1 MERLALAGAE
11 TPASVLELLHPTGQ
25 ALSIRVFGCAC
36 SADGG
41 ICPHPRYQ
49 AGGLAD
55 LVVFAPA
62 PRELKAPGWLET
74 ALKEAADCL
83 RRDGVMYALSPLT
96 SRRAVLALLR
106 ARGLQ
111 VKGVYLHHPGW
122 PDAQT
127 LIPFERRSLTYAFS
141 RLIRTDPG
149 RRRIV
154 LGALALPGVVPLVR
168 NLLPSI
174 GMVVQF
180 PGAPR
185 ELAWFTDLL
194 PAGIS
199 GVVINSSW
207 RGPNGA
213 VLLHA
218 VNGAP
223 GEPAAIAKTWLAS
236 DGERAMAREVTGLDH
251 CAAKAAESG
260 IRVPKL
266 LGQGRFGEHPYLVE
280 SAVTG
285 EKASAV
291 LQNQPERLEDLL
303 SRLVGWMTAWNLA
316 TSQSRILS
324 RELLE
329 EILIRP
335 AQELVADLREDGH
348 YLAALAA
355 LADRLVGQSMPFVQV
370 HGDLTMVNV
379 LVDRNLQL
387 GVIDWET
394 ARPAFLPMADFVYAA
409 VDAVAAID
417 DYRDRPAA
425 YAACFIRRG
434 RYADLIG
441 RLQAQLAEKLRLTA
455 DEVTL
460 CSHAAWINFA
470 LAERRENAKA
480 VPDEFLQIV
489 RQAAAALSEHEA
501 AIPGLHP
508 L

>member
-1 MERLALAGAE
+1 MERLALAGE
-11 TPASVLELLHPTGQ
+11 TRASVLELLHPTGQ
-25 ALSIRVFGCAC
+25 ALSIRVFGCGC
-36 SADGG
+36 SASGG

-55 LVVFAPA
+55 LVVFVPT
-62 PRELKAPGWLET
+62 PRELKTPGWLET
-74 ALKEAADCL
+74 TLEEAADCL
-83 RRDGVMYALSPLT
+83 RPDGVMYALSPLK
-96 SRRAVLALLR
+96 SRRSVLALLR

-111 VKGVYLHHPGW
+111 VKAVYLHHPGW

-154 LGALALPGVVPLVR
+154 LGVLALPGVVPLAR
-168 NLLPSI
+168 KLLPSV

-180 PGAPR
+180 PGVPR

-199 GVVINSSW
+199 GVVVNSSW

-223 GEPAAIAKTWLAS
+223 GEPAAIAKTWLSA
-236 DGERAMAREVTGLDH
+236 DGEQSMAREVTGLDR

-280 SAVTG
+280 SAVSG
-285 EKASAV
+285 EKASVV
-291 LQNQPERLEDLL
+291 LQNQPERLEGLL
-303 SRLVGWMTAWNLA
+303 SQLVSWMSAWNLA
-316 TSQSRILS
+316 TAQSRILT
-324 RELLE
+324 RGLME
-329 EILIRP
+329 EILIKP
-335 AQELVADLREDGH
+335 AQEVMADLQAAGR
-348 YLAALAA
+348 YLAALSA
-355 LADRLVGQSMPFVQV
+355 LASRLVGQSMPFVQV

-379 LVDRNLQL
+379 LMDRDVEP

-394 ARPAFLPMADFVYAA
+394 ARPASLPLTDFVYAA

-425 YAACFIRRG
+425 YAACFVPGG
-434 RYADLIG
+434 RYADLAG
-441 RLQAQLAEKLRLTA
+441 RLQSELAEKLGLTA

-460 CSHAAWINFA
+460 CCHAAWISFA

-489 RQAAAALSEHEA
+489 CQAAAALSEYEVESRE
-501 AIPGLHP
+501 LHP